1 MIWARRLIYLFLIL
15 FVFVVFLD
23 GIEHVPYFYL
33 SLILFLI
40 LIVSAIRSRGSSI
53 WKASLINLA
62 AIVLA
67 IGLAEGYVAGWQG
80 FGFSPKMELNNVLFG
95 PGGSTKRFPYYP
107 FPIDNVRG
115 YSMPKGARIKSIAT
129 FSREKVYDVDYTS
142 NQYGL
147 RISPHDI
154 NKFADLPKD
163 YQNIAC
169 FGCSCT
175 FGIGVND
182 NEAWPYLIEEQSKG
196 KFRTYNF
203 ALGGYG
209 PHQMLRMLQTGFL
222 DTVNMKKK
230 PVAAIYLAIT
240 DHIARSACKYNYFIW
255 DINGPRYELN
265 SSDKLEYAGKFNDG
279 LISKIKFWIFRKLA
293 KSYLIS
299 NSNWIKNLL
308 GWNISQKDED
318 RYIHIIMQSKETFTK
333 RYGGRFY
340 VILWGYNIWYENTEM
355 YKYILST
362 LKKDGIYVI
371 ESKDIFANDN
381 LKDKDIYL
389 IKHDGHP
396 NKLANEKIAKYMI
409 NYIDNDLGR
418 DHLPALEGPPHTEE
432 K

>member
-1 MIWARRLIYLFLIL
+1 MIWARRLAFLLLIL
-15 FVFVVFLD
+15 FMTVCILD

-33 SLILFLI
+33 SLAFFLI
-40 LIVSAIRSRGSSI
+40 LIFIAIRSRSSPI
-53 WKASLINLA
+53 WKVTLVNLA

-67 IGLAEGYVAGWQG
+67 IGLAETYVAGWQG
-80 FGFSPKMELNNVLFG
+80 FGFSPKMEVNNILLG
-95 PGGSTKRFPYYP
+95 SGGSSTKLPYYP
-107 FPIDNVRG
+107 FPCDDIRG
-115 YSMPKGARIKSIAT
+115 YAMPKGTRIESIAT
-129 FSREKVYDVDYTS
+129 FGHEKVYDVNYTS
-142 NQYGL
+142 NRYGL
-147 RISPHDI
+147 RISPHDV

-163 YQNIAC
+163 YQNIVI

-175 FGIGVND
+175 FGVGVND
-182 NEAWPYLIEEQSKG
+182 NEAWPYLIEEQSRG
-196 KFRTYNF
+196 KYRTYDF

-209 PHQMLRMLQTGFL
+209 PQQMLRMLQTGFI

-265 SSDKLEYAGKFNDG
+265 SPNKLEYAGKFNDS
-279 LISKIKFWIFRKLA
+279 LTSKIKFWFFRKLA

-308 GWNISQKDED
+308 GWNINRGDEE
-318 RYIHIIMQSKETFTK
+318 RYIQIVLQSKEIFTK
-333 RYGGRFY
+333 RYGGKFY
-340 VILWGYNIWYENTEM
+340 VILWGSYIWHENTGM

-362 LKKDGIYVI
+362 LKKDGINVI

-389 IKHDGHP
+389 VKHDWHP
-396 NKLANEKIAKYMI
+396 NKLATEKIAKYMI
-409 NYIDNDLGR
+409 DYMDNDLGR
-418 DHLPALEGPPHTEE
+418 DHQPALEAPPHSE